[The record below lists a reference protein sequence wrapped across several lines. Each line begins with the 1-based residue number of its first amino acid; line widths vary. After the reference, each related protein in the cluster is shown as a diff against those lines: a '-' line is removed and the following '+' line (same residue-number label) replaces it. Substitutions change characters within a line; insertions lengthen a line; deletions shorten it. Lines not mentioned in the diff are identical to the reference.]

1 MNYNEKTKFLIV
13 FMSLFLMNG
22 CTYYK
27 AMNAQEQRRAI
38 IDANLVKEYDIS
50 KKQVSEKL
58 QLEKKV
64 NLLKAQV
71 SNIDKEIQEL
81 KYKSRRVKS
90 DNMKLARR
98 EYIRQLE
105 KLKKRKIELQNSIKE
120 NTETLGVM

>member
-1 MNYNEKTKFLIV
+1 
-13 FMSLFLMNG
+13 
-22 CTYYK
+22 
-27 AMNAQEQRRAI
+27 MNAQEQRRAI
-38 IDANLVKEYDIS
+38 IESNLVKEYDIS

-64 NLLKAQV
+64 NLLKSQV

-81 KYKSRRVKS
+81 KYRNRRVKS

-98 EYIRQLE
+98 EYIKQLE

>member
-1 MNYNEKTKFLIV
+1 MNYNEKAKFLIV

-38 IDANLVKEYDIS
+38 IESNLVKEYDIS
-50 KKQVSEKL
+50 KKQVNEKL
-58 QLEKKV
+58 QLEKV
-64 NLLKAQV
+64 NLLKSQV

-81 KYKSRRVKS
+81 KYRNRRVKS

-98 EYIRQLE
+98 EYIKQLE